1 MSENPKLEGKTLLE
15 AAKTQAA
22 LNLKGHGDPLTHIRI
37 WWTKKYHRS
46 PNSEEFKS
54 YTFFQLLTEFFED
67 YFEQKP
73 EEMKPLDLPASKYGD
88 DVIDK
93 WEREIEQGL
102 SPDLL
107 EDLTPEQGSRLRAWS
122 KRVHELKRERGMLDF
137 DSPKPILGSDE
148 VYKEEF

>member
-1 MSENPKLEGKTLLE
+1 
-15 AAKTQAA
+15 
-22 LNLKGHGDPLTHIRI
+22 
-37 WWTKKYHRS
+37 
-46 PNSEEFKS
+46 
-54 YTFFQLLTEFFED
+54 
-67 YFEQKP
+67 
-73 EEMKPLDLPASKYGD
+73 MKPLDLPASKYGD

-137 DSPKPILGSDE
+137 DSPKTILGSDE